1 MICKNSKEAKKVKI
15 MENEKMRLQ
24 KYMALCGVASR
35 RSAEIIIRGKRVS
48 INGEIVQSMGVLV
61 DGSEEILVDGL
72 RITPEEEKQYLL
84 LHKPSGYMCTV
95 KDPEGR
101 PTVMDLLGD
110 MKERVYP
117 VGRLDYD
124 SSGIMLLTNDGELAH
139 RLTHPKHEISK
150 CYIALVEGTPS
161 GHTINELRRG
171 VVLDG
176 KKTAPAEVFCT
187 PLQDGNSEIEIT
199 IHEGR
204 NRQVRRMCEVTGY
217 PVKAL
222 KRISIG
228 GLSLEELPEG
238 EFRNATKED
247 ILKMTEE

>member
-1 MICKNSKEAKKVKI
+1 
-15 MENEKMRLQ
+15 MRLQ

-35 RSAEIIIRGKRVS
+35 RSAEIMIRGKRVS
-48 INGEIVQSMGVLV
+48 INGEVVESMGVLV
-61 DGSEEILVDGL
+61 DGSEDILVDGK
-72 RITPEEEKQYLL
+72 RIIPEEEKQYIL

-101 PTVMDLLGD
+101 PTVMDLLGE

-171 VVLDG
+171 IMLDG

-187 PLQDGNSEIEIT
+187 PLHDGNSEIEIT

-228 GLSLEELPEG
+228 QLYLEELPEG
-238 EFRNATKED
+238 EYRKASGED
-247 ILKMTEE
+247 IKKMTGE